1 MVCSVVTTSISNRRE
16 AGEVFVQSVY
26 KSLEGNTTRTQCDT
40 ADHAGD
46 CFGTKMGI
54 VPAAADTRG
63 IAVFPDPSSSH
74 QGDCDGYCGGV
85 GQCPAVS
92 FDGDRVSARCR
103 EERCGN

>member
-46 CFGTKMGI
+46 CFGTKMGV
-54 VPAAADTRG
+54 VPSAADTRE
-63 IAVFPDPSSSH
+63 IAVFPDPSYPH
-74 QGDCDGYCGGV
+74 IKETVMVTVAEWDNV
-85 GQCPAVS
+85 PL
-92 FDGDRVSARCR
+92 SALMVTV
-103 EERCGN
+103 